1 MPFSP
6 RKAMNVPLY
15 PHQLEEHY
23 MSISLR
29 LPRDKETANESA
41 CYISVKKLQLG
52 KRFVFTL
59 IRIL

>member
-1 MPFSP
+1 
-6 RKAMNVPLY
+6 MNVPLY